1 MAWGGGELAEL
12 PNNESVRDL
21 GAVSSEPLCA
31 AVGRLPPEAW
41 REDSSRQALFDVHRH
56 TQSVVLLFVDV
67 EQWPHLVVRR
77 AAGWAHLGAVA
88 DSLMDAVVQANYP
101 PGGVRLRAMVVRLP
115 AGARIAPH
123 RDRHDSFRQSHRIH
137 IPLTTNPRVRF
148 HVDGVPRSLPA
159 GRAFEINNQKP
170 HSVMNNGATDRVHF
184 IFDYLPAAQLAA
196 PGLAHTL

>member
-1 MAWGGGELAEL
+1 MAEL
-12 PNNESVRDL
+12 PNNSSVRDL
-21 GAVSSEPLCA
+21 GAVSGEPLRA
-31 AVGRLPPEAW
+31 AVERLPPGAW

-67 EQWPHLVVRR
+67 EQWPRLVVRR
-77 AAGWAHLGAVA
+77 AAGWARVGTVA
-88 DSLMDAVVQANYP
+88 GPLMDAVVRAHYP

-115 AGARIAPH
+115 ARARIAPH
-123 RDRHDSFRQSHRIH
+123 RDRHESFRQSHRIH
-137 IPLTTNPRVRF
+137 IPLATNSRVRF
-148 HVDGVPRSLPA
+148 HVDGVPHSLAA

-196 PGLAHTL
+196 PGLART